1 MMKKR
6 CHKCKAIKPLSDFH
20 KLTKSKDG
28 HQSKCKDCK
37 KQYHLQNKDRKS
49 EKDKE
54 RYQENKEEVKKRT
67 NQYYHENID
76 IIRQRRKKYYYKNA
90 DDIKKKVKEWR
101 EENIDYVKNRKRK
114 KYEENKNEILEKQ
127 REYYNDNKDKILERN
142 SEYRKNNKTKLKN
155 QKRAFHQKKK
165 HDPIYKYSRLIRHNI
180 WSSYKRNGFKK
191 SKNTEKI
198 LGCTLTWF
206 FEQWLNDQYNP
217 PKTHIDHIVPVSLAK
232 NKDEV
237 FALNHFS
244 NMQILDANDNLSK
257 NNKYVS
263 ITGLTKVLSNH
274 PNPNTIKEIVARSEI
289 KIK

>member
-1 MMKKR
+1 MEKR
-6 CHKCKAIKPLSDFH
+6 CHKCKEIKPFNDFH
-20 KLTKSKDG
+20 KDNRSKDG

-37 KQYHLQNKDRKS
+37 KQYHLQNKKLKS
-49 EKDKE
+49 KKDKE
-54 RYQENKEEVKKRT
+54 RYQEKKEEIKKRT
-67 NQYYHENID
+67 NQYYHENIEV
-76 IIRQRRKKYYYKNA
+76 IRERRKRYYHKNA

-114 KYEENKNEILEKQ
+114 KYEENKNDILEKQ
-127 REYYNDNKDKILERN
+127 KEYYNNNRDKILQRGL
-142 SEYRKNNKTKLKN
+142 EYRKNNADKIKENKSNYHQRKKN
-155 QKRAFHQKKK
+155 
-165 HDPIYKYSRLIRHNI
+165 DPVYKYSRLLRDNI

-206 FEQWLNDQYNP
+206 FKEWLNNQYNP

-232 NKDEV
+232 SKDEV

-244 NMQILDANDNLSK
+244 NMQILNANDNLSK

-263 ITGLTKVLSNH
+263 LTGLTKVLSNH
-274 PNPNTIKEIVARSEI
+274 PSPNTIKRIVSRSQI

>member
-1 MMKKR
+1 MEKR
-6 CHKCKAIKPLSDFH
+6 CSKCKEIKPLNDFH
-20 KLTKSKDG
+20 KDNRSKDG

-37 KQYHLQNKDRKS
+37 KQYHLQNKKLKS
-49 EKDKE
+49 KKDKE
-54 RYQENKEEVKKRT
+54 RYQEKKEEIKKRT

-76 IIRQRRKKYYYKNA
+76 IIRERRKIYYHKNA

-101 EENIDYVKNRKRK
+101 EENIDYVKNRKHN

-127 REYYNDNKDKILERN
+127 KEYYNNNREKILQRG
-142 SEYRKNNKTKLKN
+142 SEYRKNNKIKIKN
-155 QKRAFHQKKK
+155 QKKVFHQKHK
-165 HDPIYKYSRLIRHNI
+165 DNPIYKYSRLVRHNV

-206 FEQWLNDQYNP
+206 FEEWLNNQYNP

-244 NMQILDANDNLSK
+244 NMQILNANDNLSK
-257 NNKYVS
+257 SNKYVS
-263 ITGLTKVLSNH
+263 LAGLTKVLSNH
-274 PNPNTIKEIVARSEI
+274 PSPNTIKTIVSRSQI